1 MTKKSLAL
9 AAVLA
14 LCLASPGFAQS
25 STDSVP
31 RMKQEQFKKLL
42 AEQVVTVLDVRTPA
56 EYEEGHIPGAQI
68 VPLAIV
74 TSYLP
79 ELSQE
84 PRPIVTYCS

>member
-9 AAVLA
+9 AAVAA
-14 LCLASPGFAQS
+14 LCFASLGFAQS

-31 RMKQEQFKKLL
+31 RMNQEQFKKLL
-42 AEQVVTVLDVRTPA
+42 AEHAVTVLDVRTPA
-56 EYEEGHIPGAQI
+56 EYEEGHIPGAEL

-74 TSYLP
+74 ASYLP
-79 ELSQE
+79 ELSQK

>member
-1 MTKKSLAL
+1 MKKTLAI

-14 LCLASPGFAQS
+14 VCFASLGFAQS

-31 RMKQEQFKKLL
+31 RMKLEQFKKLL
-42 AEQVVTVLDVRTPA
+42 AAHAVTVLDVRGPA
-56 EYEEGHIPGAQI
+56 EYEEGHIPGAQL

-74 TSYLP
+74 ASYLS
-79 ELSQE
+79 ELSQM